1 MINVVGEFKR
11 LGIKA
16 TEYVGKNGQRYI
28 KISGH
33 AGLRKIITASRY
45 SASNMKIISMGIG
58 QQGINSGI
66 VKGVKFNILFSSA
79 YRAVEYIFKDEYT
92 LADFLG
98 NISVDLAKTAIAAFA
113 SWVIGTFAA
122 ATFVTGASIIVVA
135 GIMLLVGV
143 ATVYT
148 LDMVDK
154 KFKIS
159 ESVISLIKK
168 ENQKLQKL
176 ISINFFITGGA
187 MKNTSR

>member
-1 MINVVGEFKR
+1 
-11 LGIKA
+11 
-16 TEYVGKNGQRYI
+16 
-28 KISGH
+28 
-33 AGLRKIITASRY
+33 
-45 SASNMKIISMGIG
+45 MGIG

-79 YRAVEYIFKDEYT
+79 YRVVEYIFKDEYT

-168 ENQKLQKL
+168 EIERNRKK
-176 ISINFFITGGA
+176 
-187 MKNTSR
+187 